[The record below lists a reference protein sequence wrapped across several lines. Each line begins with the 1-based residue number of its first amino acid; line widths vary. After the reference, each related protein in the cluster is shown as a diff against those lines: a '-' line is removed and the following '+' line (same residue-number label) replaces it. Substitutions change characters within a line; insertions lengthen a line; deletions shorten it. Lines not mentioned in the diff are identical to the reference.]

1 MPITSWGRVRQGCR
15 RYRPG
20 CRCPAGRSDPRSGR
34 TRRPVFASS
43 SYATLVCKGPG
54 LLQFSYATL
63 LGSYPRALACR
74 LLRGLTRRLLIRVNV
89 LTVVERPREIAPC
102 SPARATAWSACQTS
116 GMVDPSLTGG
126 CLCGGVRFVLSEPVR
141 AAGYCH
147 CTRCQRRTGTA
158 ASAQARINGR
168 TLRVVQG
175 EELVRGWRHPDG
187 GFEKCFC
194 GRCGAHLFSRNPQ
207 DPTQMSGRS
216 ASCSTR
222 AYISPCSSQRGAR
235 TFAGQR
241 RGR

>member
-20 CRCPAGRSDPRSGR
+20 CRCPAGRSIRGQEEHVVA
-34 TRRPVFASS
+34 VFASS

-63 LGSYPRALACR
+63 LGSYPRDLACR
-74 LLRGLTRRLLIRVNV
+74 SLRCSTPRLLIRVNV
-89 LTVVERPREIAPC
+89 LTVVERPREIVRVAL
-102 SPARATAWSACQTS
+102 RATALSACQTS
-116 GMVDPSLTGG
+116 GMAGPSLTGG